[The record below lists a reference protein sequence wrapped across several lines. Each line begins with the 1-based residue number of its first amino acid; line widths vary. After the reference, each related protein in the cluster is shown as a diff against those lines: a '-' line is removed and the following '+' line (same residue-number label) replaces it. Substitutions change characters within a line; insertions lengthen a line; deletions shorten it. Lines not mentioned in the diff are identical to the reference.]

1 MIIFFFSYAW
11 VFFTMR
17 DKVKTLPSRLP
28 FVKRERN
35 RVFFFLFFFLMK
47 ERCNL
52 EGTRDYLY
60 RILLHSECTYV
71 FFEIRD
77 YLWLMTRIVRR

>member
-1 MIIFFFSYAW
+1 M
-11 VFFTMR
+11 
-17 DKVKTLPSRLP
+17 
-28 FVKRERN
+28 E
-35 RVFFFLFFFLMK
+35 

-77 YLWLMTRIVRR
+77 YLLAYDTYRAKINDNWIG